1 MTWPHLN
8 MPPHQPIAS
17 LLHEWRCREHPEAIQ
32 TCFCGEPEA
41 RHFCVMCDGP
51 PWGEATT

>member
-8 MPPHQPIAS
+8 MPPHQPLRS